1 MGESMKEL
9 DMFLTATKGAIDF
22 TIEPVSKVIGASTD
36 VWFSWKGANSVPEGS
51 YFQIK
56 FPKWNPGSATMS

>member
-1 MGESMKEL
+1 MKEL
-9 DMFLTATKGAIDF
+9 DMFLTATKGDIDF

-51 YFQIK
+51 YFQI
-56 FPKWNPGSATMS
+56 